1 MKFKTHTMERLS
13 YPLGEQD
20 FQELRKNGYVYVD
33 KTQYI
38 PMLLRNKYYLLN
50 RPRRFGKSLFL
61 STLEC
66 FFKGKRELFN
76 RLHLETYKW
85 DWSEYP
91 VIRIDLNQ
99 GAFTEKEG
107 LKKRLSQILDFTEI
121 DYKISNPYSDLSE
134 RFAFL
139 IRALSEKY
147 DKGVVILIDEYEKPL
162 LDTIH
167 HAHLDHFRRDLSAFY
182 SVFKNN
188 SRYIR
193 FLFLT
198 GVTRFGHLNIFSELN
213 NLNDI
218 SLDNDYAAIC
228 GITEEE
234 LRTVLRPGV
243 EILAD
248 KKGLDIEN
256 TFGKLKEFYD
266 GYHFSSNLIDIYNPY
281 TLLFSLE
288 KLSLKSE
295 WANSGSSAFMIEQV
309 RRSRFDLATLEG
321 ITASESE
328 LMGTD
333 ANMDNIVTLM
343 YQSGYL
349 TIKAFDESKEGE
361 DCFTLGV
368 PNLEVSKAL
377 YSTLIPKFLGQR
389 YKISNGELIQ
399 FHNQIMAGEIQ
410 KAMTWLRSFFGS
422 IPYDVKLDYE
432 NQFQEVIYAFFA
444 LVGLMADTT
453 LEKQTSNGRLDMV
466 VSTPDFVYIFEF
478 KLGDNANVAM
488 EQINSKD
495 YSLPWVAD
503 HRTVFKIGVAFSP
516 EKRGISD
523 FIIEK

>member
-1 MKFKTHTMERLS
+1 MQRLS

-20 FQELRKNGYVYVD
+20 FEELRKNGYVYVD

-38 PMLLRNKYYLLN
+38 PKLLRNKYYFLS

-66 FFKGKRELFN
+66 FFKGKRELFKG
-76 RLHLETYKW
+76 LYLESFEW
-85 DWSEYP
+85 DWSEHP

-99 GAFTEKEG
+99 GAFTEREG
-107 LKKRLSQILDFTEI
+107 LKKRLSQILDFIEADYEI
-121 DYKISNPYSDLSE
+121 KNPYGDLTE
-134 RFAFL
+134 RFGYL
-139 IRALSEKY
+139 IRALSEKFG
-147 DKGVVILIDEYEKPL
+147 KGVVILIDEYEKPL

-167 HAHLDHFRRDLSAFY
+167 YPHLDHFRSDLSAFY

-228 GITEEE
+228 GITEAE
-234 LRTVLRPGV
+234 LRTILLPGV
-243 EILAD
+243 KMLAE
-248 KKGLDIEN
+248 KKSSTLEE

-266 GYHFSSNLIDIYNPY
+266 GYHFSSDLIDIYNPY

-295 WANSGSSAFMIEQV
+295 WANSGSSAFMIEQI

-333 ANMDNIVTLM
+333 ANMDDIVTLM

-349 TIKAFDESKEGE
+349 TIKAFDESREGE

-368 PNLEVSKAL
+368 PNREVSKAL

-399 FHNQIMAGEIQ
+399 FHNHIMTGEIE
-410 KAMTWLRSFFGS
+410 KAMVWLKSFFSS

-453 LEKQTSNGRLDMV
+453 LEKQTSDGRLDMV
-466 VSTPDFVYIFEF
+466 VATSDYVYIFEF
-478 KLGDNANVAM
+478 KLGDTAQAAM
-488 EQINSKD
+488 DQINSKE
-495 YSLPWVAD
+495 YGLPWAAD
-503 HRTVFKIGVAFSP
+503 NRKIFKIGVSFSP
-516 EKRGISD
+516 QKRGISD
-523 FIIEK
+523 FIIER